1 MIAVA
6 VTVCLFAVGMAAFLN
21 YFKYRSTADRI
32 IQGRLIVI
40 GQSIERSIQSS
51 LALGLSFADLGMLP
65 GLMQRERMADELILS
80 IDVFDA
86 SGKALYSTNSLRT
99 GRPVPEAW
107 LAAIRRA
114 GNADWMAGH
123 GGDAAVGMS
132 VQNNF
137 GLTVGYLALRFSTEK
152 IDRAAWAVGRELAA
166 TAFAVFAGA
175 AALGSFALIV
185 VMRRL
190 RRHMQFM
197 EQALRDSA
205 GGASM
210 RSLRKGVFGPALV
223 SFFDAARSAETQIA
237 AVRGKLD
244 RGVLR

>member
-40 GQSIERSIQSS
+40 GKSIENSIQSS

-65 GLMQRERMADELILS
+65 ALMQRERMTDELILS

-99 GRPVPEAW
+99 GRNVPEAW

-114 GNADWMAGH
+114 GDADWIAGH
-123 GGDAAVGMS
+123 GGETAVGIS
-132 VQNNF
+132 IQNSF
-137 GLTVGYLALRFSTEK
+137 GLTVGYLALRYSTEK
-152 IDRAAWAVGRELAA
+152 IDRAAWAVGRELAT
-166 TAFAVFAGA
+166 TAFALFAGA
-175 AALGSFALIV
+175 ATLASIALIV
-185 VMRRL
+185 VMRQL
-190 RRHMQFM
+190 RKHL
-197 EQALRDSA
+197 QAVEEGLRDSV
-205 GGASM
+205 GGVPTDA
-210 RSLRKGVFGPALV
+210 LRKGLFGPAFV
-223 SFFDAARSAETQIA
+223 SFFDAVRSAETQIA
-237 AVRGKLD
+237 AARGKLN
-244 RGVLR
+244 RGVER